1 MKARRHQ
8 LILSIITEQVIETQ
22 DELVAALR
30 AHGLQVTQA
39 TVSRDIKELR
49 LAKVAT
55 VDGRYRYALPT
66 ASPQGAQDALQRAQ
80 RAFDEYVI
88 NIDYSG
94 NLLMIKTLPGSAMIV
109 AASIDALGLEGVLG
123 TVAGDDSVLVVTRE
137 TERRPPVGPTKE
149 VYDRLARMAGLNPP
163 QL

>member
-8 LILSIITEQVIETQ
+8 LILSIISEQVIETQ
-22 DELVAALR
+22 DELVSALR

-55 VDGRYRYALPT
+55 VDGRYRYAQPA
-66 ASPQGAQDALQRAQ
+66 ASPQGGQDALQRAQ
-80 RAFDEYVI
+80 RAFDDYVLS
-88 NIDYSG
+88 IDYAG

-137 TERRPPVGPTKE
+137 AERRPPCGPTKD
-149 VYDRLARMAGLNPP
+149 VYDQLARMAGLGPVQP
-163 QL
+163 